1 MTWRLEAVSGAQA
14 WVIAPGRPVILGR
27 APECDL
33 VVLDDTISRRHAQL
47 NAYEAGIEVRDLG
60 SSNGTL
66 LNGAEIEVALAGE
79 GDTLTFGAAAF
90 TLRAPGPAIAS
101 PTPAGELV
109 RHLPLAEAEVALA
122 GAGEGE
128 RLARLLDVARRLSA
142 EPDLGALLDAIV
154 RAALDL
160 LGADRV
166 ALLLAEGPERRLV
179 PAAARSRTGP
189 PGEVRVPRSIAHAV
203 LEGREAMQSDNAPA
217 DPRFRGASVKLLNVR
232 SAVAAPLLADAGPL
246 GVLYA
251 DLLGDRSFT
260 ESDLQLLAA
269 FAGLAAAALRNARA
283 QQSLRREAL
292 LRSNLERFVAPDVA
306 ATIARAPGGLAPGG
320 VRRPVVVL
328 FCDIRGFTRLA
339 ETMPPDSLAALLSEY
354 CSELAD
360 VVFEHGGTLDKFIG
374 DAVLAFW
381 GAPEPQPDAADRA
394 LAAARGMREAVAA
407 LDRRWRAEGRPAIE
421 VGIGINA
428 GEAFTGIIGSPRR
441 MEYTAVGDVVNVA
454 ARLCDSAAPGEVLV
468 SGSVLAALA
477 VQQPAVEPRPGV
489 AEGREVYAL
498 VG

>member
-1 MTWRLEAVSGAQA
+1 MTWRIEAVGGGQA
-14 WVIAPGRPVILGR
+14 WVLPRGRPTILGR

-33 VVLDDTISRRHAQL
+33 VVLDETISRRHAQL
-47 NAYEAGIEVRDLG
+47 TSYEAGVEVRDLG

-66 LNGAEIEVALAGE
+66 LNGAAIEVALAGD
-79 GDTLTFGAAAF
+79 GDTLTFGGAAF
-90 TLRAPGPAIAS
+90 ALRAPVSPAG
-101 PTPAGELV
+101 PTPAGEMV
-109 RHLPLAEAEVALA
+109 RHVPLGEAEVAMA
-122 GAGEGE
+122 SAGEGE
-128 RLARLLDVARRLSA
+128 RLAALLDVARRLA
-142 EPDLGALLDAIV
+142 GEPDLGALLDTIV

-166 ALLLAEGPERRLV
+166 ALLLAEEKRGELI

-189 PGEVRVPRSIAHAV
+189 PGEVRVPRSITRAAI
-203 LEGREAMQSDNAPA
+203 EGREALQTDNAPA

-232 SAVAAPLLADAGPL
+232 SALAAPLLGDTAPL

-260 ESDLQLLAA
+260 EEDLRLLAA
-269 FAGLAAAALRNARA
+269 FAGLAAAALRNAQA
-283 QQSLRREAL
+283 QQALRREAL

-306 ATIARAPGGLAPGG
+306 AAIARAPGGLVPGG
-320 VRRPVVVL
+320 VRRHVVVL
-328 FCDIRGFTRLA
+328 FCDIRGFTQLA

-354 CSELAD
+354 CSELAE

-374 DAVLAFW
+374 DAVLALW
-381 GAPEPQPDAADRA
+381 GAPEPQADAADRA
-394 LAAARGMREAVAA
+394 LAAARAMRAAVAA
-407 LDRRWRAEGRPAIE
+407 LDQRWRATGRPAIE

-428 GEAFTGIIGSPRR
+428 GEAFTGVIGSPRR
-441 MEYTAVGDVVNVA
+441 LEYTAVGDVVNVA
-454 ARLCDSAAPGEVLV
+454 ARLCDVAGPGEILV
-468 SGSVLAALA
+468 SGSFLMALA
-477 VQQPAVEPRPGV
+477 VQRPSVEPRPGV